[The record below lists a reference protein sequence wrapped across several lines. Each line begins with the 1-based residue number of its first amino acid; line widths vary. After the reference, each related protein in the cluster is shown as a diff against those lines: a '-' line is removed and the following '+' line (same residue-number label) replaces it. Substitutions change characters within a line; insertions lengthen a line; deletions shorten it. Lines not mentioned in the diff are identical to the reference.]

1 MWDEMVIVL
10 VIKKDDK
17 MATTFKVA
25 QIDVEGSSM
34 IKALKKQK
42 KDVTIEK
49 KREKAIDNLVMKKY
63 PKGFDEIE
71 CKHVDESIRS
81 KFINYFPFGN
91 KHVEGVKVLMD
102 RFLPPLR
109 KIVYIKRYTQEQNK
123 TSNFDVS
130 LH

>member
-1 MWDEMVIVL
+1 
-10 VIKKDDK
+10 
-17 MATTFKVA
+17 
-25 QIDVEGSSM
+25 
-34 IKALKKQK
+34 
-42 KDVTIEK
+42 
-49 KREKAIDNLVMKKY
+49 MKKY

-109 KIVYIKRYTQEQNK
+109 RIVYRPLSDTHKNKIKHQILMFHYIDK
-123 TSNFDVS
+123 
-130 LH
+130 

>member
-1 MWDEMVIVL
+1 MWDEMVIVI

-109 KIVYIKRYTQEQNK
+109 KIVYRPLSDTHKNKIKHQILM
-123 TSNFDVS
+123 F
-130 LH
+130 H